1 MAIVKKEIV
10 EHARRKTAVYNKHS
24 LKSEAS
30 LNCPNRT
37 PQQLAPIETN
47 SSLPDTTSTTS

>member
-10 EHARRKTAVYNKHS
+10 EYARRKTAVYNKHS

-37 PQQLAPIETN
+37 LQQLEPTETN
-47 SSLPDTTSTTS
+47 SSLPDTISTS